1 MPTLPNI
8 NSALLILLAKSHHLM
23 TAPTRQDASR
33 REALIDEQDAL
44 NAEYDSIIS
53 AVETCNAKIEQYN
66 NNILR
71 TNEYSEIINSN
82 IERVEQ

>member
-1 MPTLPNI
+1 M
-8 NSALLILLAKSHHLM
+8 
-23 TAPTRQDASR
+23 
-33 REALIDEQDAL
+33 IDEQDAL